1 MYQPPRHGPRRRGF
15 GMALLA
21 AMHDWRERQA
31 AREIQYYRHLIHDPR
46 ARTGW
51 LSIGRSESNA
61 SQPQPHRICRDS
73 PTPKPRSGSGRMSLE
88 MKLIIAALAAFA
100 VLHVAVGVML
110 MQHATHAP
118 GETAAVMHHG
128 D

>member
-1 MYQPPRHGPRRRGF
+1 
-15 GMALLA
+15 
-21 AMHDWRERQA
+21 
-31 AREIQYYRHLIHDPR
+31 
-46 ARTGW
+46 
-51 LSIGRSESNA
+51 
-61 SQPQPHRICRDS
+61 
-73 PTPKPRSGSGRMSLE
+73 MSLE

-100 VLHVAVGVML
+100 MLHVAVGVML